1 MRRIQSLLRHDLIH
15 NTLALYGVQICRK
28 LLPLV
33 SIPYL
38 TRVLKPTGWGTVA
51 FVTSLGDFIV
61 MAIEFGFNL
70 SATREIAQNRESR
83 EQCGRIASGVFGSQL
98 LIAVVAVTGI
108 CLGRPFLP
116 VLRDHPSLFWAGLLY
131 GVSQGLNP
139 IWFFQGL
146 ENIRLAAA
154 VEVIG
159 KSVALLGLFMFVHN
173 SGDEWRVLALQAL
186 PALLS
191 TIVGFWLATRRVALC
206 WPTLANVSHTLRTSF
221 PMFLFRSGESLYGV
235 GNAFVLGLFASPA
248 SVGYYSLAERIG
260 RAMFGLM
267 DPVRESIYPRL
278 SHLAIRSQE
287 KAAKL
292 ARLGAA
298 VTTAG
303 GVLLGVGM
311 YCFAP
316 LLIHLAGSNAF
327 TPAVTVLRIFAILP
341 VLLAVTHSIGIQW
354 LLSLGRDRLVNR
366 IIMSAGGLNL
376 LLAVFLAPRFKH
388 FGMAWAVVCAET
400 FVCIA
405 MVWTVRRVA
414 PFWKRN
420 ASGSFADA
428 NPPHNFEKQLS

>member
-38 TRVLKPTGWGTVA
+38 TRVLMPTGWGTVA

-83 EQCGRIASGVFGSQL
+83 ERCGRIVSGVFASQL
-98 LIAVVAVTGI
+98 LIAAIAVAGI

-159 KSVALLGLFMFVHN
+159 KSLALLGLFIFVRN
-173 SGDEWRVLALQAL
+173 PGDEWRVLALQAV

-191 TIVGFWLATRRVALC
+191 TVVGFLLAGRRVALC
-206 WPTLANVSHTLRTSF
+206 WPTPAHISQTLRRSF

-260 RAMFGLM
+260 RAIFGLL

-278 SHLAIRSQE
+278 SHLAVRSQA

-292 ARLGAA
+292 AQLGAA
-298 VTTAG
+298 VMIAG
-303 GVLLGVGM
+303 GVLLGIGM
-311 YCFAP
+311 YLFAP

-341 VLLAVTHSIGIQW
+341 VLLAISHSIGIQW

-376 LLAVFLAPRFKH
+376 LLAVLLAPRFKH

-400 FVCIA
+400 FVCLA
-405 MVWTVRRVA
+405 LVWTVRRVS
-414 PFWKRN
+414 PFWRGN
-420 ASGSFADA
+420 ATTAFAGS
-428 NPPHNFEKQLS
+428 NPPADLEKQLS